1 MTKALWDEVYQWA
14 ESHGYSFDN
23 RGDGKAAN
31 HPVQFASWYDVVKW
45 CNARSQQAGKK
56 PVYYTDAGLTQ
67 VYRIGQVVP
76 YVDWSA
82 KGYRLPTEAQWEY
95 ACRAGSTTKYCC
107 GDGQSELGDYAW
119 NGTNSN
125 NQTHQVGQKK
135 SDAWGLYD
143 MHGNAW
149 EWCNDWYGG
158 YANLAAVDPT
168 GPSAGSERVSRGGCW
183 RYDAGFCRS
192 AYRGHIEPGYRDPYL
207 GFRVSRVA
215 E

>member
-1 MTKALWDEVYQWA
+1 MCLTHGFWIGEFDITNAQFDAYVKATGAIRDVGDDCRQASSEPEQPVVCVSWD
-14 ESHGYSFDN
+14 D
-23 RGDGKAAN
+23 AA
-31 HPVQFASWYDVVKW
+31 AYAKW
-45 CNARSQQAGKK
+45 LG
-56 PVYYTDAGLTQ
+56 G
-67 VYRIGQVVP
+67 
-76 YVDWSA
+76 
-82 KGYRLPTEAQWEY
+82 RLPTEAEWEY

-135 SDAWGLYD
+135 SNAWGLYD